1 VPHTSTLDRA
11 EALGYLRGMTRR
23 THDIVLLGVTGFTG
37 RQVAAWFA
45 RHVPRSEV
53 CWALAARSRPRL
65 EAVRE
70 ALGPEF
76 RDVPLLTVDT
86 LDGAAVDAMVRSTRV
101 VLTTVGP
108 YARFGDLVVDACVEH
123 GTDYVDIT
131 GETPWVRRLI
141 ERHHER
147 AAADGTRI
155 VPFCGFDSVPSDLG
169 AWMVVRHLRESHG
182 QETREVRAAFRA
194 KGGFN
199 GGTLASALNLLAAER
214 PRDLADPFTLNPP
227 DRRPGPAT
235 GRSQDPVRAF
245 VDPDLGPVAPFF
257 MGPVNTRVVRR
268 SDALLCARGQAH
280 GDEFSYQEYMSVNGR
295 LMGLGVVLG
304 MAAFAAL
311 GRFAAIRSVLAWFGP
326 APGEGPS
333 EAQMDGGW
341 FSLRLVGLGSDGA
354 KVAGR
359 VRGTG
364 DPGNRCTVQMLCTCA
379 LLLVEDRERIPGAGG
394 VLTPSVAFGESLIS
408 RLREQGMTWEVGA
421 VE

>member
-1 VPHTSTLDRA
+1 
-11 EALGYLRGMTRR
+11 MTRR

-45 RHVPRSEV
+45 RHVPRSDV
-53 CWALAARSRPRL
+53 RWALAARSRPRL

-76 RDVPLLTVDT
+76 GDVPLLTVDT
-86 LDGAAVDAMVRSTRV
+86 LDGAAVDAMARSTRV
-101 VLTTVGP
+101 LLTTVGP
-108 YARFGDLVVDACVEH
+108 YARFGDLVVDACVEN

-141 ERHHER
+141 ERHHDR
-147 AAADGTRI
+147 AAVAGTRI

-169 AWMVVRHLRESHG
+169 AWMVVRHLREAYG

-194 KGGFN
+194 RGGFN

-227 DRRPGPAT
+227 DRRPGPAA
-235 GRSQDPVRAF
+235 GRSRDPVRAF
-245 VDPDLGPVAPFF
+245 VDPELGPVAPFF

-268 SDALLCARGQAH
+268 TDALLRQRGRGH
-280 GDEFSYQEYMSVNGR
+280 GEDFAYQEYMSVTGR
-295 LMGLGVVLG
+295 AMGMAVVLG
-304 MAAFAAL
+304 MAGFAAL
-311 GRFAAIRSVLAWFGP
+311 GRLAVIRRLLAWLGP

-333 EAQMDGGW
+333 AAQMDAGW
-341 FSLRLVGLGSDGA
+341 FSARFVGVGVDGV

-359 VRGTG
+359 VHGTG

-379 LLLVEDRERIPGAGG
+379 VLLVQERARLPAGGG
-394 VLTPSVAFGESLIS
+394 VLTPAAAFGGVLIE
-408 RLREQGMTWEVGA
+408 RLKEQGMTWEVGA
-421 VE
+421 LE